1 LKHLPRYNDIGKH
14 NGRFLSE
21 ELGKIK
27 GLIPPL
33 MPSDWTSMLGNGRMV
48 KCGMEYITTKTEKSN
63 TRYFSNILL
72 YPKEKTTTRTHE
84 EKLLCQFCA
93 MKFYFD

>member
-1 LKHLPRYNDIGKH
+1 MKHLPRYNDIGKH

-33 MPSDWTSMLGNGRMV
+33 MPSDWTSMLGTGRMGKGMVKEHTLLVCLETFTSMLGNGRMV

-63 TRYFSNILL
+63 TR
-72 YPKEKTTTRTHE
+72 
-84 EKLLCQFCA
+84 
-93 MKFYFD
+93 